1 MTRDLS
7 SLPSPT
13 LSSSFRASMNTKSS
27 LAQAHNQSRTTQH
40 FRYLLLSLALAI
52 SFNLG
57 LGSAFIFGSCRQ
69 QIIASAMST
78 DGSAS
83 AAGGAKQPTS
93 WSQLSAEETD
103 GKNNN
108 NGDDVSSAG
117 GDETLLLPASNTADP
132 SIPTIKLGETIKFE
146 DMGPVIINSDG
157 TTRRIDNWDNM
168 SKHEQ
173 EVAWRRISKRNNE
186 RRAALLEE
194 AQRREMEE
202 KEKES

>member
-1 MTRDLS
+1 
-7 SLPSPT
+7 
-13 LSSSFRASMNTKSS
+13 MNTKSS
-27 LAQAHNQSRTTQH
+27 LTQAHNQSRTTQH

-52 SFNLG
+52 SLNLG
-57 LGSAFIFGSCRQ
+57 LGSAFIFGSSRQ
-69 QIIASAMST
+69 HIIASAMST